1 MWHNPFGSTICFATS
16 SRQVSSQ
23 LRSLVPCS
31 TQHRASQK
39 CFAEIQAT
47 CSGCRDSAWFEVQVN
62 YDEKNAKDGNDSEYS
77 GHSNAEDESADEVQD
92 ADKPANKV
100 GNMSQA

>member
-1 MWHNPFGSTICFATS
+1 MRKF
-16 SRQVSSQ
+16 RQHAQ
-23 LRSLVPCS
+23 D
-31 TQHRASQK
+31 
-39 CFAEIQAT
+39 AEIQP
-47 CSGCRDSAWFEVQVN
+47 GLKMQVN

>member
-1 MWHNPFGSTICFATS
+1 M
-16 SRQVSSQ
+16 
-23 LRSLVPCS
+23 
-31 TQHRASQK
+31 
-39 CFAEIQAT
+39 
-47 CSGCRDSAWFEVQVN
+47 QVN

-100 GNMSQA
+100 GNMSQAY